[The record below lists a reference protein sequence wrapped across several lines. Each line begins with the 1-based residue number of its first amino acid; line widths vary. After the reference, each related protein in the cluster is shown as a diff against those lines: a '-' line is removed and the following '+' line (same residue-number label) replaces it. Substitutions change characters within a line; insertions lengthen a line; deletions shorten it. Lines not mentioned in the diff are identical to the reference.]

1 MVGRVPSR
9 PLRILFFVR
18 EPPYVQRIYG
28 PLVAQLTERGHEVEL
43 AFAERTRLRHADR
56 TVALFSGNGVR
67 HCFAPRRKRS
77 DGWRSVAWL
86 VRGLGD
92 LARYTH
98 PRYEEATRLRRR
110 VT

>member
-56 TVALFSGNGVR
+56 TVALFSGNGVDLTGLQ
-67 HCFAPRRKRS
+67 RKILR
-77 DGWRSVAWL
+77 L
-86 VRGLGD
+86 LGMPK
-92 LARYTH
+92 AYSG
-98 PRYEEATRLRRR
+98 
-110 VT
+110 